1 MALIANKNGGNG
13 PRVEQ
18 KPIDP
23 GVYPARLVQL
33 IDLGL
38 QAQRPFQGKD
48 KPPSQEIMLT
58 YELVDEFM
66 LDDNGKPRED
76 KPRWVSETLP
86 LYGLFADKAKSTQR
100 YKAFDPTEEW
110 GGDFTKAV
118 GLPVNVTIVNNSVG
132 DKIYTNVANIGAMR
146 PKDADKCPELKND
159 TKVFDVDAPD
169 MDVFAELPQW
179 IQDKIKA
186 NLNYAGSVLEKE
198 VGKGVPAKQA
208 KKETPPPAKKEEPSD
223 DNPY

>member
-1 MALIANKNGGNG
+1 MALVMNKNGGGNG
-13 PRVEQ
+13 TRVEQ

-38 QAQRPFQGKD
+38 QAQRPYQGKD
-48 KPPSQEIMLT
+48 KPPAIEVMLT

-66 LDDNGKPRED
+66 LDESGKPRED

-110 GGDFTKAV
+110 GGDFTKAI

-146 PKDADKCPELKND
+146 PKDADKCPELKNPA
-159 TKVFDVDAPD
+159 KVFDVDAPD
-169 MDVFAELPQW
+169 MEVFASLPEWVQT
-179 IQDKIKA
+179 KIKG
-186 NLNYAGSVLEKE
+186 NLNFTGSALASAIAGPVAKEK
-198 VGKGVPAKQA
+198 KQ
-208 KKETPPPAKKEEPSD
+208 PPKPVAKEED
-223 DNPY
+223 DNENPY